1 MAKGKGGSGR
11 TINVF
16 HVIFDRKSCHVCKLL
31 QSSSKV
37 LGPKIHLN
45 QVIRYNSMA
54 DKRQRWPFLVLHFQN
69 KPRTQSGNRVFNVN
83 ALDESSK
90 PKLFLLFFNTCSEL
104 MRLTPLPFIHEDSS
118 FEKTCSSQQTGC
130 LLHVDD
136 MMKILCETLASLI
149 FLM

>member
-54 DKRQRWPFLVLHFQN
+54 DKRQRWPFLALHFQN

-104 MRLTPLPFIHEDSS
+104 MRLTPLPFMRI
-118 FEKTCSSQQTGC
+118 
-130 LLHVDD
+130 LHLKKRVHLSKQVACF
-136 MMKILCETLASLI
+136 MWMI
-149 FLM
+149 